1 MRRGRRA
8 GAAAAAVL
16 AVLAGLAG
24 VLPGV
29 GVGRA
34 GAQDSGSVLRLA
46 SQTPWVGPGEELVL
60 RLDVTTAE
68 EPADVELAV
77 GVYRRAR
84 NRSEFAQSLQDG
96 PRGNPIT
103 VVPPAPLSEL
113 ATDAAGAFVVRLP
126 VQDPG
131 QPPDPARLRL
141 AAEGVYP
148 VRVELREAGGGATL
162 AGLVTHLVY
171 TRPPQPGGFPVEV
184 ALVLPVHAALA
195 LQPDGTRSLNRRDAD
210 AVGALAR
217 SLEAQPGVPVTLVPT
232 PETLDALDASTRP
245 EDRETLAALRRGLA
259 GRQVVASPYVPL
271 ALPAF
276 ERPGLAAELAAQLDR
291 GSQVVERTLG
301 RRPDPRTW
309 VSEDRLDERSVVRL
323 RQQQVDRL
331 VLAEEAFEP
340 VDTPVTLA
348 QPFELETRGVRRP
361 SALAGDAGLAGH
373 FGPATD
379 PVLAAH
385 RLLADLAVVHQDHPS
400 RARGVV
406 VVVPRTWRPN
416 RAFLDSLLAGLSAA
430 TVVSA
435 SKVETVFTD
444 VGPMVTTRGAP
455 LVRRLRPLA
464 DPPTLPA
471 DDLQSARRRLV
482 AFASMLTPD
491 NTLDEEIEE
500 LLLVAGGAGLRP
512 GRRQAYL
519 DGVEAG
525 IRAQTST
532 VQVPDHRSITLT
544 ARTGEIPVTVLSGA
558 GYPLSVRIRV
568 ESDKLDFPRGA
579 VRAVDLSRR
588 STTER
593 FSVRARTSGS
603 FPLRVSLV
611 SPDGALVLGSSRFTV
626 RSTAASGVGVVLSVG
641 AGTFLLL
648 WWGRH
653 LVRGRR
659 NRRLVPA

>member
-1 MRRGRRA
+1 MRRPRRV
-8 GAAAAAVL
+8 GAAAVALVAV
-16 AVLAGLAG
+16 LAG

-29 GVGRA
+29 GAA
-34 GAQDSGSVLRLA
+34 GAQDAGSVLRLA

-60 RLDVTTAE
+60 RLNVTTAE

-77 GVYRRAR
+77 AVYRRAR
-84 NRSEFAQSLQDG
+84 NRSEFAQTLQDG

-113 ATDAAGAFVVRLP
+113 ATDAAGAVVVRLP

-131 QPPDPARLRL
+131 QPLDPARLRL
-141 AAEGVYP
+141 ATEGVYP
-148 VRVELREAGGGATL
+148 VRVELREAGGGETL

-171 TRPPQPGGFPVEV
+171 TRPPQPGGFPVKV
-184 ALVLPVHAALA
+184 ALALPVHAALA
-195 LQPDGTRSLNRRDAD
+195 LQPDGKRSLNRRDAG
-210 AVGALAR
+210 ALGALAR
-217 SLEAQPGVPVTLVPT
+217 SLEAHPGVPVTLIPT
-232 PETLDALDASTRP
+232 PETLDALDASGRA
-245 EDRETLAALRRGLA
+245 EDRETLATLRRSLP

-276 ERPGLAAELAAQLDR
+276 DRPALVAEAAAQLDR

-309 VSEDRLDERSVVRL
+309 VAEDRLDDRSVVRL

-331 VLAEEAFEP
+331 VLPDEAFEP
-340 VDTPVTLA
+340 VEMPVTLA

-361 SALAGDAGLAGH
+361 SALAGDSGLAFH

-379 PVLAAH
+379 GVLAAH

-406 VVVPRTWRPN
+406 VVVSRSWRPN
-416 RAFLDSLLAGLSAA
+416 KAFLDSLLAGLSTA
-430 TVVSA
+430 TVVSP
-435 SKVETVFTD
+435 STVDTVFND
-444 VGPMVTTRGAP
+444 VGPLLTTRGAP
-455 LVRRLRPLA
+455 LVRRLAPLA
-464 DPPTLPA
+464 EPPTLPSA
-471 DDLQSARRRLV
+471 DVQSARRRLV

-491 NTLDEEIEE
+491 NTLDDEIEQ
-500 LLLVAGGAGLRP
+500 LLLVAESAGLRS

-519 DGVEAG
+519 DGVDAG
-525 IRAQTST
+525 IRAQTSS

-544 ARTGEIPVTVLSGA
+544 ARTGEIPVTILSGV
-558 GYPLSVRIRV
+558 GYPLNVQIRV
-568 ESDKLDFPRGA
+568 ASDKLDFPRGA

-611 SPDGALVLGSSRFTV
+611 SPDGALVLGTSRFTV
-626 RSTAASGVGVVLSVG
+626 RSTAASGVGVVLSAG
-641 AGTFLLL
+641 AGSFLLL

>member
-259 GRQVVASPYVPL
+259 GRQVVASPYVL
-271 ALPAF
+271 
-276 ERPGLAAELAAQLDR
+276 
-291 GSQVVERTLG
+291 
-301 RRPDPRTW
+301 
-309 VSEDRLDERSVVRL
+309 
-323 RQQQVDRL
+323 
-331 VLAEEAFEP
+331 
-340 VDTPVTLA
+340 
-348 QPFELETRGVRRP
+348 
-361 SALAGDAGLAGH
+361 
-373 FGPATD
+373 
-379 PVLAAH
+379 
-385 RLLADLAVVHQDHPS
+385 
-400 RARGVV
+400 
-406 VVVPRTWRPN
+406 
-416 RAFLDSLLAGLSAA
+416 SL
-430 TVVSA
+430 
-435 SKVETVFTD
+435 
-444 VGPMVTTRGAP
+444 
-455 LVRRLRPLA
+455 
-464 DPPTLPA
+464 
-471 DDLQSARRRLV
+471 
-482 AFASMLTPD
+482 
-491 NTLDEEIEE
+491 IH
-500 LLLVAGGAGLRP
+500 
-512 GRRQAYL
+512 
-519 DGVEAG
+519 
-525 IRAQTST
+525 I
-532 VQVPDHRSITLT
+532 
-544 ARTGEIPVTVLSGA
+544 
-558 GYPLSVRIRV
+558 
-568 ESDKLDFPRGA
+568 
-579 VRAVDLSRR
+579 
-588 STTER
+588 
-593 FSVRARTSGS
+593 
-603 FPLRVSLV
+603 
-611 SPDGALVLGSSRFTV
+611 
-626 RSTAASGVGVVLSVG
+626 
-641 AGTFLLL
+641 
-648 WWGRH
+648 
-653 LVRGRR
+653 
-659 NRRLVPA
+659 